1 MRFIKPFQKLDTLAT
16 KISED
21 EKREHARREDLILR
35 LVKSKNNNLKL
46 FSLKSK
52 GDNFC

>member
-1 MRFIKPFQKLDTLAT
+1 MLDRVNELDRIESEKEQK
-16 KISED
+16 
-21 EKREHARREDLILR
+21 EKQLREELMLR
-35 LVKSKNNNLKL
+35 LIKSRNNNLKL